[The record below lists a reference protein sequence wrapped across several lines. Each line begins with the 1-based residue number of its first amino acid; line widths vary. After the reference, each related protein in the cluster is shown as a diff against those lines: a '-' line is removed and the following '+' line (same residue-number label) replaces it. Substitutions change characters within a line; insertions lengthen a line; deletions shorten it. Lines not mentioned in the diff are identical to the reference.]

1 MSYSEPIDI
10 FKLFN
15 KKILFLD
22 TETIGL
28 PEQKG
33 DANTKPENKFYD
45 YKNNEKYEMG
55 RLIQMSYYYYEDYN
69 RIIPIAND
77 IKNYIIKPKNF
88 KVYGT
93 EYHCITDD
101 IANTKGMIISK
112 ALKEFASLILNDEID
127 YIVGYNPYFDI
138 NILMNELYRINWKKT
153 ITKMEEFI
161 EKKQIIDIAQ
171 IYVKLK
177 LNNYKKIYQISKQC
191 DIYKQLFN
199 ETQQYTHNSQYDVLN
214 LIKITKSIEPLV
226 IKHYEKK

>member
-10 FKLFN
+10 IKLFN

-22 TETIGL
+22 IETIGL

-45 YKNNEKYEMG
+45 YINNEKYEKSRMVQ
-55 RLIQMSYYYYEDYN
+55 ISYYYDEDYN
-69 RIIPIAND
+69 SIIPEAND
-77 IKNYIIKPKNF
+77 ITNYIVKPKFF

-138 NILMNELYRINWKKT
+138 NILMNELHRINWT
-153 ITKMEEFI
+153 
-161 EKKQIIDIAQ
+161 
-171 IYVKLK
+171 
-177 LNNYKKIYQISKQC
+177 
-191 DIYKQLFN
+191 
-199 ETQQYTHNSQYDVLN
+199 
-214 LIKITKSIEPLV
+214 
-226 IKHYEKK
+226 